1 MVMEQ
6 LPLGVQLRERAS
18 FEGFVTG
25 QNLEVVTRVQ
35 ATALQRSRAVLWLW
49 GAEGCGRSHLL
60 LAACAAAPLGARVAY
75 LPLAELADLAVDFL
89 GGALGS
95 ALLCIDDIDR
105 GVGDLTIERA
115 LFALYR
121 RSEEQGAS
129 LIVAASSPPAALAWQ
144 LADIGSR
151 FGAAEV
157 FQLRPLDE
165 AGEHEALRRR
175 AAQRGLDLPDET
187 TRYLLRRFPRDMR
200 TLGKLLDEIDVAA
213 LSAQR
218 RLTVPFVREILG
230 EP

>member
-25 QNLEVVTRVQ
+25 HNLEAVTRVQ
-35 ATALQRSRAVLWLW
+35 DAAQQRSRAVLWLW
-49 GAEGCGRSHLL
+49 GAAGCGRSHLL

-75 LPLAELADLAVDFL
+75 LPLADLADSAVDFL

-95 ALLCIDDIDR
+95 ELLCIDDIDR
-105 GVGDLTIERA
+105 VVGQLAIERA

-121 RSEEQGAS
+121 RSEEQGGRV
-129 LIVAASSPPAALAWQ
+129 IVAAPLPPAALAWQ

>member
-60 LAACAAAPLGARVAY
+60 LAACAAAPLGARVAF
-75 LPLAELADLAVDFL
+75 LPLAELADSAVDFL

>member
-75 LPLAELADLAVDFL
+75 LPLAELADSTVDFL

-105 GVGDLTIERA
+105 GVGDLPIERA

>member
-1 MVMEQ
+1 MEQ

-18 FEGFVTG
+18 FEGFITG
-25 QNLEVVTRVQ
+25 HNLEVVSRVQ
-35 ATALQRSRAVLWLW
+35 DAAQQRSRAVLWLW
-49 GAEGCGRSHLL
+49 GAVGCGRSHLL

-75 LPLAELADLAVDFL
+75 LPLADLADSAVDFL
-89 GGALGS
+89 GSALGS
-95 ALLCIDDIDR
+95 ELLCIDDIDR
-105 GVGDLTIERA
+105 SVGQLAIERA

-121 RSEEQGAS
+121 CSEEQGGR
-129 LIVAASSPPAALAWQ
+129 LIVAAPLPPAALAWQ

-175 AAQRGLDLPDET
+175 AAQRGLELPEET
-187 TRYLLRRFPRDMR
+187 ARYLLRRFPRDMR
-200 TLGKLLDEIDVAA
+200 TLGKLLDDIDTAA

-218 RLTVPFVREILG
+218 RLTVPFVRAILG

>member
-1 MVMEQ
+1 MEQ

-25 QNLEVVTRVQ
+25 HNLEAVTRVQ
-35 ATALQRSRAVLWLW
+35 AAALQRSRAVLWLW
-49 GAEGCGRSHLL
+49 GAAGCGRSHLL
-60 LAACAAAPLGARVAY
+60 LAACAAAPLGARVTY
-75 LPLAELADLAVDFL
+75 LPLADLAESAVDFL

-95 ALLCIDDIDR
+95 ELLCIDDIEH
-105 GVGDLTIERA
+105 GVGDPVIERA

-121 RSEEQGAS
+121 LGEEQGGR
-129 LIVAASSPPAALAWQ
+129 LIVAAAAPPATLGWQ

-151 FGAAEV
+151 FGAAEI
-157 FQLRPLDE
+157 FQLRALDE

-175 AAQRGLDLPDET
+175 AAQRGLDLPEET
-187 TRYLLRRFPRDMR
+187 ARYLLRRFPRDMR

-230 EP
+230 ES

>member
-1 MVMEQ
+1 MEQ
-6 LPLGVQLRERAS
+6 LPLGVQLRERANFDS
-18 FEGFVTG
+18 FVAG
-25 QNLEVVTRVQ
+25 QNLEGVTRVREL
-35 ATALQRSRAVLWLW
+35 ALQSSRAVLWLW

-60 LAACAAAPLGARVAY
+60 LAACAAAPLGARVTY
-75 LPLAELADLAVDFL
+75 LPMAELGVAAVDFI

-95 ALLCIDDIDR
+95 ELLCIDDLDH
-105 GVGDLTIERA
+105 GVGNPEVERA

-121 RSEEQGAS
+121 RSEDEGGRI
-129 LIVAASSPPAALAWQ
+129 LAAAANPPAALSWQ

-151 FGAAEV
+151 FGAAEI
-157 FQLRPLDE
+157 FHLRSLDE

-175 AAQRGLDLPDET
+175 AAQRGLDLPEET
-187 TRYLLRRFPRDMR
+187 ARYLLRRFPRDMR

>member
-1 MVMEQ
+1 MKQ

-18 FEGFVTG
+18 FAGFVTG
-25 QNLEVVTRVQ
+25 YNLESATRVQ
-35 ATALQRSRAVLWLW
+35 AAALQRSRAVLWLW

-75 LPLAELADLAVDFL
+75 LPFADLGDSAVDFL

-95 ALLCIDDIDR
+95 ELLCIDDIDR
-105 GVGDLTIERA
+105 GVGQPAIERA

-121 RSEEQGAS
+121 RSEEQGDRI
-129 LIVAASSPPAALAWQ
+129 IVAAAAPPAALGGQ

-151 FGAAEV
+151 FGAAEI
-157 FQLRPLDE
+157 FHLRPLDE
-165 AGEHEALRRR
+165 AGEYEALRRR
-175 AAQRGLDLPDET
+175 AAQRGLDLPEET
-187 TRYLLRRFPRDMR
+187 ARYLLRRFPRDMR

-230 EP
+230 ET

>member
-75 LPLAELADLAVDFL
+75 VPLAELADSAVDFL